1 MRTGGFYPLSA
12 CTGKDCGTWF
22 VYLCCVYVHTYI
34 TWCLFVSTEAFMRE
48 ESDDETLVG
57 ENASCTAEQGGGGG
71 GGGGGRVNGWGC
83 GAEVAGVPEIVE
95 EILGQVP
102 ITHLYSSCRLVCRKW
117 NDIIMREKV
126 QCRALRQ

>member
-1 MRTGGFYPLSA
+1 MHALGRIT
-12 CTGKDCGTWF
+12 
-22 VYLCCVYVHTYI
+22 VYLVCISVLYECTYV
-34 TWCLFVSTEAFMRE
+34 TWCLFVSTEAFLRE
-48 ESDDETLVG
+48 ESDDETLVE

-71 GGGGGRVNGWGC
+71 GGGRVNGWGR

-126 QCRALRQ
+126 CLNKCEHIDTLV

>member
-1 MRTGGFYPLSA
+1 MHALGRIT
-12 CTGKDCGTWF
+12 
-22 VYLCCVYVHTYI
+22 VYLVCISVLYVCTYV
-34 TWCLFVSTEAFMRE
+34 TWCLFVSTEAFLRE
-48 ESDDETLVG
+48 ESDDETLVE
-57 ENASCTAEQGGGGG
+57 ENASCTAGQGGGGE
-71 GGGGGRVNGWGC
+71 RVNGWGC

-126 QCRALRQ
+126 CLN

>member
-1 MRTGGFYPLSA
+1 MRTGGFYPPSA
-12 CTGKDCGTWF
+12 CTGKDCCTWF
-22 VYLCCVYVHTYI
+22 VYLCCMYV
-34 TWCLFVSTEAFMRE
+34 WCLFVSTEAFLRE
-48 ESDDETLVG
+48 ESDDETLVE
-57 ENASCTAEQGGGGG
+57 ENASCTAEQGEG

-95 EILGQVP
+95 EIFGQVP

-126 QCRALRQ
+126 CLSKREHIEPLV